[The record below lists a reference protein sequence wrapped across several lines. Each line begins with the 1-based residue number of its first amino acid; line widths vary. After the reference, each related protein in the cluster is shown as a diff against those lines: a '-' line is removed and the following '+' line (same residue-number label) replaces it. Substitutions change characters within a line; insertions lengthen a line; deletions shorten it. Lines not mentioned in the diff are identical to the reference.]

1 MRLRMTSERV
11 LPVLGIVLLA
21 ALALAGCG
29 GESPAP
35 RSASYVDEVMADS
48 PRAYWRFGESSGT
61 TAVSATET
69 NAGSYVNGVELGQR
83 GAIRGDSNTAVSL
96 DGVNDTV
103 RVPSSTSLSATSALS
118 LEAWINPS
126 SLPSDTTATIMRKG
140 GEYLL
145 RLHPSGGVTFRLSKE
160 GAANELSTPDNPI
173 SAGRW
178 SHVVA
183 TWDGAA
189 MTVYV
194 NGSRRA
200 SAVLRGRLDR
210 TADALH
216 HGSSY
221 GSYDWFAG
229 KLDEPAIYGSALS
242 AARVQ
247 AHYAA
252 SGATGSR
259 PTVSLKAP
267 AGGSTMDATPTF
279 GGSGGTESGDSPT
292 VAVKVYSGRAVTGTP
307 LQTLTAAVEVAGT
320 FSVKA
325 SSRLPSGT
333 YTARAEQST
342 SAGAIGRSA
351 PTTFTVDASSAPVLV
366 AAGDIAACN
375 TFGDEATAKLLDAL
389 PGTVA
394 PLGDLVYEYATEYD
408 FDYCYD
414 PTWGRHKARTR
425 PGVGGH
431 EYLTRDAAPYYKYFG
446 AAAGDP
452 SKGYYSYDLG
462 AWHIV
467 SLNDTCSE
475 IGGCGAGSPQEQ
487 WLRSDL
493 AANSKRCTLAY
504 LHTPR
509 FSSGSLH
516 GSETAV
522 QALWQALYDHGAD
535 VMLSGHDHIYERF
548 APQTPTGR
556 LDRARGIRQFVVGTG
571 GRSHY
576 GIGEPA
582 PHSEVRN
589 NDTFGVIKLTL
600 GAAGYSWRFVPEAAK
615 TFTDS
620 GRDVCR

>member
-1 MRLRMTSERV
+1 M
-11 LPVLGIVLLA
+11 VLLA
-21 ALALAGCG
+21 ALALGGCG
-29 GESPAP
+29 DSPAP
-35 RSASYVDEVMADS
+35 RPASYAEEVMADA
-48 PRAYWRFGESSGT
+48 PHAYWRFAESSGT
-61 TAVSATET
+61 TAVSETGT
-69 NAGSYVNGVELGQR
+69 NAGSYLNGVALGQR
-83 GAIRGDSNTAVSL
+83 GAIAGDANTAIAL
-96 DGVNDTV
+96 DGVDDDV
-103 RVPSSTSLSATSALS
+103 RVPSSTSLSFTTALS
-118 LEAWINPS
+118 LEAWINPTA
-126 SLPSDTTATIMRKG
+126 LPSGTTATILRKG
-140 GEYLL
+140 GDYLL
-145 RLHPSGGVTFRLSKE
+145 RLQPTGGVTFRLSKG
-160 GAANELSTPDNPI
+160 GADNELSTLAGVI

-183 TWDGAA
+183 TWDGATMA
-189 MTVYV
+189 LYV

-200 SAVLRGRLDR
+200 SAALPAPAD
-210 TADALH
+210 TSTDALH
-216 HGSSY
+216 LGSSY

-229 KLDEPAIYGSALS
+229 KLDEAAVYGAAISAR
-242 AARVQ
+242 RVQ

-259 PTVSLKAP
+259 PAVALKTP

-279 GGSGGTESGDSPT
+279 GGSAGTEPGDSPT
-292 VAVKVYSGRAVTGTP
+292 VVVKIYGGRAATGSP
-307 LQTLTAAVEVAGT
+307 VRTLAATVQVAGT

-325 SSRLPSGT
+325 SSPLPSGS
-333 YTARAEQST
+333 YTARAEQTT
-342 SAGAIGRSA
+342 SAGAVGRSA
-351 PTTFTVDASSAPVLV
+351 PTTFTIDASSAPVLV

-408 FDYCYD
+408 FAYCYD

-467 SLNDTCSE
+467 SLNDSCAE
-475 IGGCGAGSPQEQ
+475 IGGCGAGSPQER

-493 AANSKRCTLAY
+493 AANGRRCTLAY
-504 LHTPR
+504 LHSPR
-509 FSSGSLH
+509 FSSGTLH
-516 GSETAV
+516 GSQTVVA
-522 QALWQALYDHGAD
+522 ALWQALYDHGAE

-548 APQTPTGR
+548 APQSPSGR
-556 LDRARGIRQFVVGTG
+556 LDRTRGIRQFVVGTG

-576 GIGEPA
+576 GIGRPLA
-582 PHSEVRN
+582 HSEVRN
-589 NDTFGVIKLTL
+589 NDTFGVLQVTL
-600 GAAGYSWRFVPEAAK
+600 NAAGYNWRFVPEAGK

-620 GRDVCR
+620 GSDVCH